1 MTSNGGKQVIAEHSA
16 IVARG
21 MGVRRGGRWLLRPVT
36 FGVTEGVVGFAG
48 PPGVGKSTL
57 LATFATLRR
66 PNSGVLHIL
75 GHDIA
80 NAADLRAAR
89 ARIGYLPA
97 RFSRAESM
105 TAGEFVAYAA
115 YYKRTS
121 TSVARSIMKR
131 LDLAEAAGTALS
143 LLPPDVRLRAGL
155 AAACV
160 HGPDLLVLDD
170 PFGDLRAAAD
180 PWPTGAAGPGG
191 SAYSAAVAEL
201 VPVLRS
207 LAPTV
212 LVSAD
217 DTETL
222 TGWCDRLL
230 TLARGRL
237 SEQPTHSASARRG
250 RSAADRRAAA
260 DRPDAARRA
269 AEDPAGTGPGAEPGR
284 PADQSGATGRLLG
297 TDLPAGAGRAPADHR
312 AAAVAGGE
320 NARRAEDVPHTEDA
334 PGIQDARGIEDAAA
348 HAPKGGARG
357 RAGRSR
363 RGGPKRR
370 PGRLALPHVN
380 LRPAALRPAAL
391 RSAALGSA
399 ALRSM
404 ARRPAM
410 PGPAA
415 LRQMALPVAR
425 LRSRR
430 AAAGSGA
437 GV

>member
-75 GHDIA
+75 GHDIT

-191 SAYSAAVAEL
+191 SAYSAAMAEL
-201 VPVLRS
+201 VPLLRS

-217 DTETL
+217 ETETL

-237 SEQPTHSASARRG
+237 SEQPTHSAAARRG

-260 DRPDAARRA
+260 ERPDAARPLA
-269 AEDPAGTGPGAEPGR
+269 DDPAARPLADEPADR
-284 PADQSGATGRLLG
+284 PADR
-297 TDLPAGAGRAPADHR
+297 PAGAGLGTEAGRCAPADL
-312 AAAVAGGE
+312 AVPE
-320 NARRAEDVPHTEDA
+320 P
-334 PGIQDARGIEDAAA
+334 DAAG
-348 HAPKGGARG
+348 HVPKERARG
-357 RAGRSR
+357 RAGRQR
-363 RGGPKRR
+363 RAGVKRR
-370 PGRLALPHVN
+370 PARLALPHVS

-391 RSAALGSA
+391 RPAV
-399 ALRSM
+399 LR
-404 ARRPAM
+404 
-410 PGPAA
+410 PAA
-415 LRQMALPVAR
+415 LRQVSLPVSR
-425 LRSRR
+425 LRARR

>member
-1 MTSNGGKQVIAEHSA
+1 
-16 IVARG
+16 

-131 LDLAEAAGTALS
+131 LDLTEAAGTALS

-170 PFGDLRAAAD
+170 PFGDLRAAAE

-191 SAYSAAVAEL
+191 TTYSAAMAEL

-237 SEQPTHSASARRG
+237 SEQPTHSAAARRG
-250 RSAADRRAAA
+250 RTAADRRVAA
-260 DRPDAARRA
+260 D
-269 AEDPAGTGPGAEPGR
+269 GPGAAPPVTDEPVAG
-284 PADQSGATGRLLG
+284 PADR
-297 TDLPAGAGRAPADHR
+297 PAGAGLGTESGHSAPVDL
-312 AAAVAGGE
+312 AVRE
-320 NARRAEDVPHTEDA
+320 P
-334 PGIQDARGIEDAAA
+334 DAAG
-348 HAPKGGARG
+348 HVPKERARG
-357 RAGRSR
+357 RAGRKR
-363 RGGPKRR
+363 RGAVRRR
-370 PGRLALPHVN
+370 PARLALPHVG
-380 LRPAALRPAAL
+380 LRPSALRPSALRPAMLRPVILRPVMLRPAVL
-391 RSAALGSA
+391 RSAAL
-399 ALRSM
+399 
-404 ARRPAM
+404 
-410 PGPAA
+410 
-415 LRQMALPVAR
+415 RQVPLPR

>member
-131 LDLAEAAGTALS
+131 LDLTEAAGTALS

-170 PFGDLRAAAD
+170 PFGDLRAAAE

-191 SAYSAAVAEL
+191 TAYSAAMAEL

-237 SEQPTHSASARRG
+237 SEQPTHSAAARRG
-250 RSAADRRAAA
+250 RTAADRRVAA
-260 DRPDAARRA
+260 DGPDAALPVTDEPA
-269 AEDPAGTGPGAEPGR
+269 AG
-284 PADQSGATGRLLG
+284 PADH
-297 TDLPAGAGRAPADHR
+297 PAGAGLGTEPGHSAPLDL
-312 AAAVAGGE
+312 AVRE
-320 NARRAEDVPHTEDA
+320 P
-334 PGIQDARGIEDAAA
+334 DAAG
-348 HAPKGGARG
+348 HVPKERARDRTG
-357 RAGRSR
+357 RKR
-363 RGGPKRR
+363 RGAVRRR
-370 PGRLALPHVN
+370 PARLALPHVS

-391 RSAALGSA
+391 GTT
-399 ALRSM
+399 ALRTTALRTT
-404 ARRPAM
+404 ARRTRALRATARRTTALS
-410 PGPAA
+410 GAA
-415 LRQMALPVAR
+415 LRQVPLPVPR

>member
-1 MTSNGGKQVIAEHSA
+1 MIAEHSA

-75 GHDIA
+75 GHDIT

-170 PFGDLRAAAD
+170 PFGDLRAAAE

-191 SAYSAAVAEL
+191 TAYSAAMAEL

-237 SEQPTHSASARRG
+237 SEQPTHSAAARRG
-250 RSAADRRAAA
+250 RTAADRRVAA
-260 DRPDAARRA
+260 DVPGAARPVTD
-269 AEDPAGTGPGAEPGR
+269 EPVAG
-284 PADQSGATGRLLG
+284 PADR
-297 TDLPAGAGRAPADHR
+297 PAGAGLGTEAGRSADL
-312 AAAVAGGE
+312 AVRE
-320 NARRAEDVPHTEDA
+320 P
-334 PGIQDARGIEDAAA
+334 DAAA
-348 HAPKGGARG
+348 HAPKEHARRRTG
-357 RAGRSR
+357 RQR
-363 RGGPKRR
+363 RAAAVRRR
-370 PGRLALPHVN
+370 PARLALPRVD
-380 LRPAALRPAAL
+380 LRPAVLRQAVLRQAVLRQAVLRQAVLRQAAALRGTALRPAAL
-391 RSAALGSA
+391 R
-399 ALRSM
+399 
-404 ARRPAM
+404 
-410 PGPAA
+410 
-415 LRQMALPVAR
+415 QVAVPR
-425 LRSRR
+425 LRPRR